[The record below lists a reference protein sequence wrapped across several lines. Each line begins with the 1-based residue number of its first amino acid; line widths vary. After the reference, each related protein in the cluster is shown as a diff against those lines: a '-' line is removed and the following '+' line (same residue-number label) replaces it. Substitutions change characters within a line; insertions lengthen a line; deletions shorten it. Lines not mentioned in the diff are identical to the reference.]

1 MASDDSSE
9 PKVEFLLKAAKFF
22 KSAARCFFCLFG
34 GVIIFLPH
42 DLFAAPA
49 QKPLLFLGD
58 KDYPPLAYLE
68 NGVAKG
74 MDVDLTKALA
84 KPLQR
89 EVRVELMDWNLAQ
102 EKVLKG
108 EADGLIGLSVSD
120 ERRKTYDFAAP
131 TFIREFG
138 LIVRDSR

>member
-1 MASDDSSE
+1 MASDDLSK
-9 PKVEFLLKAAKFF
+9 PKVEFSLKSGKFF
-22 KSAARCFFCLFG
+22 KSVPRCFFYLFA
-34 GVIIFLPH
+34 GVTIN
-42 DLFAAPA
+42 LFAAPG

-84 KPLQR
+84 KPMQR

-102 EKVLKG
+102 QKVLNG
-108 EADGLIGLSVSD
+108 EADGLIGLSISD
-120 ERRKTYDFAAP
+120 ER
-131 TFIREFG
+131 
-138 LIVRDSR
+138 